1 MRDIK
6 KCTGNASFM
15 TKVAAP
21 EEPWAGEGA
30 AGSGE
35 GGGVVCRRKGAL
47 GHMAELAPRPTSPF
61 QMSVSVAHERWRSSE
76 VLPGTALASA
86 SVCVRVPVAAWYRT
100 EFVAWRL
107 VQRHFVFNFRN
118 SVSRKIFAI

>member
-15 TKVAAP
+15 TKVVAP
-21 EEPWAGEGA
+21 EEPWAERRGEGTA
-30 AGSGE
+30 WRGSS
-35 GGGVVCRRKGAL
+35 RKGAL

-61 QMSVSVAHERWRSSE
+61 QMSVSVAHERWGSSE
-76 VLPGTALASA
+76 VLPGTA
-86 SVCVRVPVAAWYRT
+86 SVPVPVAAWYRT